1 MPISK
6 FEVSL
11 IASYSIFYH
20 FLLSPLGYWFP
31 KVSGKWIKAKRK
43 PFQNISLTDGP
54 KWASIS
60 FIHGSISF
68 VLPDCK
74 GYGGWY
80 TWFID
85 LITYKV
91 LNLARLLSS
100 YIIGKSLCVKVSFI
114 WVGLNSTNSQVEK
127 SLIDSLQQTWII
139 DSS

>member
-1 MPISK
+1 MVLNELVFP
-6 FEVSL
+6 
-11 IASYSIFYH
+11 SYMVLFHLFYQI
-20 FLLSPLGYWFP
+20 
-31 KVSGKWIKAKRK
+31 VRVMEA
-43 PFQNISLTDGP
+43 N
-54 KWASIS
+54 
-60 FIHGSISF
+60 
-68 VLPDCK
+68 
-74 GYGGWY
+74 